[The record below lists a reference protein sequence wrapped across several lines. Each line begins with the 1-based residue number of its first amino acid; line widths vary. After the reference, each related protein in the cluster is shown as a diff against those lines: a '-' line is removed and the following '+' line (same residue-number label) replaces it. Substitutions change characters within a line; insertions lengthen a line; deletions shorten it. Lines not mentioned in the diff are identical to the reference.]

1 MWARDSGRTRT
12 HEKAV
17 ATNDAEEHVH
27 GGLERVPQ
35 RRIERGDVVPVEAER
50 EESQSF
56 VSRSSAE
63 KIGDNKVVLI
73 GQADDRHACQDDE
86 NVLGEH
92 RPYEEGEEDNIP
104 HPHALFGNV
113 LLAMDG
119 LQKGGYRQSHW
130 PQHFDRVDNDFAE
143 EACNSEA

>member
-35 RRIERGDVVPVEAER
+35 RRIERGDVVPVKAEG

-56 VSRSSAE
+56 VSGSSAE
-63 KIGDNKVVLI
+63 QIGNDKVVLI
-73 GQADDRHACQDDE
+73 GQANNRHACQDDE
-86 NVLGEH
+86 DILGEDLPHEEAEEHDVPHSHATLCARFIAMNGFQECGDRESH
-92 RPYEEGEEDNIP
+92 RP
-104 HPHALFGNV
+104 
-113 LLAMDG
+113 
-119 LQKGGYRQSHW
+119 
-130 PQHFDRVDNDFAE
+130 
-143 EACNSEA
+143 

>member
-35 RRIERGDVVPVEAER
+35 RRIERGDVVPVKAEG

-56 VSRSSAE
+56 VSGSSAE
-63 KIGDNKVVLI
+63 QIGNDKVVLI
-73 GQADDRHACQDDE
+73 GQANNRHACQDDE
-86 NVLGEH
+86 DILGEH
-92 RPYEEGEEDNIP
+92 RPHEEADEDDV
-104 HPHALFGNV
+104 PHAHTLFGNMF
-113 LLAMDG
+113 LAVDG
-119 LQKGGYRQSHW
+119 LQKGGHR
-130 PQHFDRVDNDFAE
+130 
-143 EACNSEA
+143 